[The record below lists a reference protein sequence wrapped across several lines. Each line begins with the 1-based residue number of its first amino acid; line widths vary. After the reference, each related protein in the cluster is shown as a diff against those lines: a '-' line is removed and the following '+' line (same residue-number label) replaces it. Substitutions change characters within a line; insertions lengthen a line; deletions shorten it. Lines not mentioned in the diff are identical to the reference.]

1 MDKILLV
8 ISGGIAAYKSLEL
21 IRLFKKA
28 GKEIKCV
35 ATENARTFVTPA
47 SVEYLSGNSLRTS
60 LEDREQEMKM
70 GHIELARWPDLVL
83 VAPATANIIS
93 SVANG
98 LAADL
103 AQTLLM
109 ATTKQIVFAPSMN
122 VRMWEN
128 KLFQKNIN
136 TLISNGYEFLGPTEG
151 EMACGEFGMGRMMEP
166 QQIFQSLVT
175 KY

>member
-1 MDKILLV
+1 MEKILLV

-28 GKEIKCV
+28 GKQIKCV
-35 ATENARTFVTPA
+35 ATGSAMTFVTSA
-47 SVEYLSGNSLRTS
+47 SIEYLSGNPLRTS

-70 GHIELARWPDLVL
+70 GHIELARWPDVVL

-103 AQTLLM
+103 AQTILM

-128 KLFQKNIN
+128 KLFQKNIEV
-136 TLISNGYEFLGPTEG
+136 LKSNGSKFLGPNEG
-151 EMACGEFGMGRMMEP
+151 EMACGEYGMGRMMEP
-166 QQIFQSLVT
+166 QQIIESLV
-175 KY
+175 

>member
-1 MDKILLV
+1 MEKLLLI
-8 ISGGIAAYKSLEL
+8 ISGGIAAYKALEL

-28 GKEIKCV
+28 NKQVKCV
-35 ATENARTFVTPA
+35 ATESAMTFITSA
-47 SVEYLSGNSLRTS
+47 SVEYLSGNVLRTS
-60 LEDREQEMKM
+60 LQDPEQEMKM

-103 AQTLLM
+103 AQTILM

-128 KLFQKNIN
+128 KLFQKNIEV
-136 TLISNGYEFLGPTEG
+136 LKSNGSKFLGPSEG
-151 EMACGEFGMGRMMEP
+151 EMACGEYGMGRMMEP
-166 QQIFQSLVT
+166 QPIINSLV
-175 KY
+175 

>member
-1 MDKILLV
+1 MEKLLLI
-8 ISGGIAAYKSLEL
+8 ISGGIAAYKALEL

-28 GKEIKCV
+28 NKQVKCV
-35 ATENARTFVTPA
+35 ATESAMTFITSA
-47 SVEYLSGNSLRTS
+47 SVEYLSGDVLRTS
-60 LEDREQEMKM
+60 LQDPEQEMKM

-103 AQTLLM
+103 AQTILM

-128 KLFQKNIN
+128 KLFQKNIEV
-136 TLISNGYEFLGPTEG
+136 LKSNGSKFLGPCEG
-151 EMACGEFGMGRMMEP
+151 EMACGEYGMGRMMEP
-166 QQIFQSLVT
+166 QQIIKSLV
-175 KY
+175 

>member
-1 MDKILLV
+1 MEKVLLI
-8 ISGGIAAYKSLEL
+8 ISGGIAAYKALEL

-28 GKEIKCV
+28 DKQVKCV
-35 ATENARTFVTPA
+35 ATESAMTFITSA
-47 SVEYLSGNSLRTS
+47 SVEYLSGNVLRTS
-60 LEDREQEMKM
+60 IQDPEQEMKM

-98 LAADL
+98 LATDL
-103 AQTLLM
+103 AQTILM

-128 KLFQKNIN
+128 KLFQKNIEV
-136 TLISNGYEFLGPTEG
+136 LKSNGSKFLGPCEG
-151 EMACGEFGMGRMMEP
+151 EMACGEYGMGRMMEP
-166 QQIFQSLVT
+166 QQIIKSLV
-175 KY
+175 

>member
-1 MDKILLV
+1 MNKILLV

-21 IRLFKKA
+21 IRLFKKS
-28 GKEIKCV
+28 GSDIKCV
-35 ATENARTFVTPA
+35 CTENALTFITQD
-47 SVEYLSGNSLRTS
+47 SVEYLSGNPLRTC
-60 LEDREQEMKM
+60 LNDREQEVKM
-70 GHIELARWPDLVL
+70 GHIELARWPDVIL

-98 LAADL
+98 LATDL
-103 AQTLLM
+103 AQTILM

-128 KLFQKNIN
+128 KLFQKNISV
-136 TLISNGYEFLGPTEG
+136 LKSNKVKFLGPTEG

-166 QQIFQSLVT
+166 QQIVQSLIV
-175 KY
+175 K

>member
-1 MDKILLV
+1 MEKVLLI
-8 ISGGIAAYKSLEL
+8 ISGGIAAYKALEL

-28 GKEIKCV
+28 NKQVKCV
-35 ATENARTFVTPA
+35 ATESAMTFITSA
-47 SVEYLSGNSLRTS
+47 SVEYLSGDVLRTS
-60 LEDREQEMKM
+60 LQDPEQEMKM

-103 AQTLLM
+103 AQTILM

-128 KLFQKNIN
+128 KLFQKNIEV
-136 TLISNGYEFLGPTEG
+136 LKSNGSKFLGPCEG
-151 EMACGEFGMGRMMEP
+151 EMACGEYGMGRMMEP
-166 QQIFQSLVT
+166 QQIIKSLI
-175 KY
+175 

>member
-1 MDKILLV
+1 MEKLLLI
-8 ISGGIAAYKSLEL
+8 ISGGIAAYKALEL

-28 GKEIKCV
+28 DKQVKCV
-35 ATENARTFVTPA
+35 ATESAMTFITSA
-47 SVEYLSGNSLRTS
+47 SVEYLSGNVLRTS
-60 LEDREQEMKM
+60 LQDPVQEMKM

-103 AQTLLM
+103 AQTILM

-128 KLFQKNIN
+128 KLFQKNIEI
-136 TLISNGYEFLGPTEG
+136 LEANGSKFLGPTEG
-151 EMACGEFGMGRMMEP
+151 EMACGEYGMGRMMEP
-166 QQIFQSLVT
+166 QQIINSLV
-175 KY
+175 

>member
-1 MDKILLV
+1 MEKLLLI
-8 ISGGIAAYKSLEL
+8 ISGGIAAYKALEL

-28 GKEIKCV
+28 NKQVKCV
-35 ATENARTFVTPA
+35 ATESAMTFITSA
-47 SVEYLSGNSLRTS
+47 SVEYLSGDVLRTS
-60 LEDREQEMKM
+60 LQDPEQEMKM

-103 AQTLLM
+103 AQTILM

-128 KLFQKNIN
+128 KLIQKNIEV
-136 TLISNGYEFLGPTEG
+136 LKSNGSKFLGPSEG
-151 EMACGEFGMGRMMEP
+151 EMACGEYGMGRMMEP
-166 QQIFQSLVT
+166 QQIINSLV
-175 KY
+175 

>member
-28 GKEIKCV
+28 SKQVKCV
-35 ATENARTFVTPA
+35 ATESAMTFITCA

-60 LEDREQEMKM
+60 LEDRDQEMKM

-98 LAADL
+98 LATDL

-109 ATTKQIVFAPSMN
+109 ATTKPIVFAPSMN

-128 KLFQKNIN
+128 KLFQKNID

-166 QQIFQSLVT
+166 QQIFNSLVT
-175 KY
+175 K

>member
-1 MDKILLV
+1 MEKILLI
-8 ISGGIAAYKSLEL
+8 ISGGIAAYKALEL
-21 IRLFKKA
+21 IRLLKKT
-28 GKEIKCV
+28 KRQVKCV
-35 ATENARTFVTPA
+35 ATDNAMAFVTPA
-47 SVEYLSGNSLRTS
+47 SVEYLSGNVLRTS
-60 LEDREQEMKM
+60 LHDREQEMKM

-103 AQTLLM
+103 AQTILM

-128 KLFQKNIN
+128 KLFQKNIEV
-136 TLISNGYEFLGPTEG
+136 LKSNGSKFLGPSEG
-151 EMACGEFGMGRMMEP
+151 EMACGEYGMGRMMEP
-166 QQIFQSLVT
+166 QQIIKSLV
-175 KY
+175 

>member
-1 MDKILLV
+1 MNMDNILLI

-28 GKEIKCV
+28 GKQVKCV
-35 ATENARTFVTPA
+35 ATESAMTFITPA

-60 LEDREQEMKM
+60 LDDREQEVKM

-98 LAADL
+98 LAIDL
-103 AQTLLM
+103 AQTILM
-109 ATTKQIVFAPSMN
+109 ATTKQIVFAPAMN

-128 KLFQKNIN
+128 KLFQKNIEV
-136 TLISNGYEFLGPTEG
+136 LKSNGSKFVGPTEG

-166 QQIFQSLVT
+166 QLIVQSLV
-175 KY
+175 

>member
-1 MDKILLV
+1 MNMENILLIV
-8 ISGGIAAYKSLEL
+8 SGGIAAYKSLEL

-28 GKEIKCV
+28 GKQVKCV
-35 ATENARTFVTPA
+35 ATESAMNFITSA

-60 LEDREQEMKM
+60 LDDREQEMKM
-70 GHIELARWPDLVL
+70 GHIELARWPDLIL

-98 LAADL
+98 LATDL
-103 AQTLLM
+103 AQTILM
-109 ATTKQIVFAPSMN
+109 ATTKQIVFAPAMN

-128 KLFQKNIN
+128 KLFQKNIEV
-136 TLISNGYEFLGPTEG
+136 LKSNGSKFVGPTEG

-166 QQIFQSLVT
+166 QLIVQSLV
-175 KY
+175 

>member
-1 MDKILLV
+1 MAHKLYM
-8 ISGGIAAYKSLEL
+8 S
-21 IRLFKKA
+21 
-28 GKEIKCV
+28 
-35 ATENARTFVTPA
+35 
-47 SVEYLSGNSLRTS
+47 
-60 LEDREQEMKM
+60 
-70 GHIELARWPDLVL
+70 
-83 VAPATANIIS
+83 TANIIS

-109 ATTKQIVFAPSMN
+109 ATTKQTVFVPSMN

-128 KLFQKNIN
+128 KLFQKNIEI
-136 TLISNGYEFLGPTEG
+136 LISNGCEFLGPTEG

-175 KY
+175 K